1 MGDPQ
6 IGCDDL
12 IMHIQRNCTCTR
24 IDGNYTSR
32 RCLSKISAQ
41 SQDATSHFPTATPPD
56 PGKDCVCGHFS
67 HFNRHFP
74 GRLSLR
80 GQRSISHI
88 LTGAFSY
95 CQLPQQRPNGP
106 VQGLLRGPA
115 EGPWQLISVWPARCK
130 QRWAS
135 ATLTVKKAT
144 QAVFS
149 SSEAFYSLLSLNSAS

>member
-1 MGDPQ
+1 MGITPAEDVYLKSAHKAKTLLP
-6 IGCDDL
+6 IFPLPRHL
-12 IMHIQRNCTCTR
+12 IRE
-24 IDGNYTSR
+24 
-32 RCLSKISAQ
+32 
-41 SQDATSHFPTATPPD
+41 
-56 PGKDCVCGHFS
+56 DCVYGHFS

-115 EGPWQLISVWPARCK
+115 EGPWRLISVWPARCK

-135 ATLTVKKAT
+135 ATLTVKRLHRQYFHPVKLFIRYFLWIQPLKRFLET
-144 QAVFS
+144 S
-149 SSEAFYSLLSLNSAS
+149 SLEQLYYLSYTYY